1 MVFNGYAV
9 SKHKLR
15 LHGIGIILLIE
26 RFHADLYTFR
36 NHAYHTIDF
45 GKSKTKLLPQI
56 IKELI
61 GVKLSTRTIFAAQK
75 PQDIVF
81 DSLVCNHL
89 LFGNKD
95 KYYWN
100 DKYRYLKTN

>member
-26 RFHADLYTFR
+26 RFHANLNTFR

-45 GKSKTKLLPQI
+45 GKCKTKLLPQF

-61 GVKLSTRTIFAAQK
+61 GVKLSTRTIFAALK
-75 PQDIVF
+75 PQNIHYHSIDYDHIMKTKR
-81 DSLVCNHL
+81 DMNI
-89 LFGNKD
+89 
-95 KYYWN
+95 WN
-100 DKYRYLKTN
+100 DYYR

>member
-1 MVFNGYAV
+1 MVFNGYSV

-61 GVKLSTRTIFAAQK
+61 GVKLSTRTIFAALK
-75 PQDIVF
+75 PQNIVLQ
-81 DSLVCNHL
+81 SLVYNHL
-89 LFGNKD
+89 LKRIMTVYMGKD
-95 KYYWN
+95 SI
-100 DKYRYLKTN
+100 DT